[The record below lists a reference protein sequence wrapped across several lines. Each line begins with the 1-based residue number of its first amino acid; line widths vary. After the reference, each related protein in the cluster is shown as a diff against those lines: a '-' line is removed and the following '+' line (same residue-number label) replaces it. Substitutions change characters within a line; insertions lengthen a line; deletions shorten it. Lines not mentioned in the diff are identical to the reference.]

1 MGTPELNFY
10 INKHRKAYEER
21 LKREQ
26 QNLQGKTPEGKS
38 ATEVEGEKE
47 KITSSEVA
55 NEKFNEVIRA
65 RQTSSSRLLRL

>member
-47 KITSSEVA
+47 KITSSEVG
-55 NEKFNEVIRA
+55 
-65 RQTSSSRLLRL
+65 Q